1 MAAKIWN
8 NEKKRKLCQTEY
20 ILFHF
25 NPEGDDLLV
34 VGRDDGYSLLAETCN
49 LCLTAYYVVLTK
61 N

>member
-1 MAAKIWN
+1 
-8 NEKKRKLCQTEY
+8 LCQTEY